1 MSFSAFIVYTCAG
14 PHGPPRAPERRSD
27 RDSDTGPDV
36 PPTCRP
42 PRAVCRPAPPPGG
55 RGAGRPIRLDPR
67 RRPAGAAPGAR
78 FIVFRRFYALLL
90 STIVRRGGRRESGF
104 TPGIALRRLI
114 DASDVRCAAPAPAG
128 PAGTRARMRS
138 AAKAGNVDAEPPPPS
153 QIARPRPRVEPASH
167 LSSTRHG
174 DRHTR
179 ASTPTRWAMR
189 LSQPVRTL

>member
-1 MSFSAFIVYTCAG
+1 MVR
-14 PHGPPRAPERRSD
+14 RAHRSGGASSD

-78 FIVFRRFYALLL
+78 FIVFRL
-90 STIVRRGGRRESGF
+90 STLCCFRRLYAAAGGANPDPSTGF

-128 PAGTRARMRS
+128 PAGTRDRMRS

>member
-14 PHGPPRAPERRSD
+14 PHGPPRAPEPGGA
-27 RDSDTGPDV
+27 TGTATPA
-36 PPTCRP
+36 PTCRP
-42 PRAVCRPAPPPGG
+42 RAARREPCA
-55 RGAGRPIRLDPR
+55 DPR

-128 PAGTRARMRS
+128 PAGTRDRMRS

>member
-14 PHGPPRAPERRSD
+14 PHGPPRATGAT
-27 RDSDTGPDV
+27 RDTVRGQRHPGPDV

-42 PRAVCRPAPPPGG
+42 PRAACRPAPPPGG
-55 RGAGRPIRLDPR
+55 RGAGRPIRLSSVY
-67 RRPAGAAPGAR
+67 ALK
-78 FIVFRRFYALLL
+78 VSSALLL
-90 STIVRRGGRRESGF
+90 STIVRRGGRRESGSEH
-104 TPGIALRRLI
+104 PR
-114 DASDVRCAAPAPAG
+114 D
-128 PAGTRARMRS
+128 RMRS